1 MGLIIHSRPFKK
13 VFVKRNPVLKQ
24 QAMFG
29 FVKYIRRRNIKK
41 KPIRSIHGNVKY
53 QPTIHY
59 QPMIHYQPRTL
70 VNKFDYINLK
80 GYGNIPK
87 TILTNLAEYEK
98 YTDFE
103 IRPIPTEVLHDD
115 EAISNLLNI
124 YWFLH
129 ENGGI
134 YLNKKIKIHPSIF
147 IKNDFIG
154 VNIDLFSCVKN
165 SIVMKKIIDD
175 AYIIIVDGG
184 NMDELIQS
192 FYKNIEGHTFNKSI
206 NFLI

>member
-1 MGLIIHSRPFKK
+1 MGLIIHSRPFRK
-13 VFVKRNPVLKQ
+13 VFVRRNPVLKPQ
-24 QAMFG
+24 QTIFG
-29 FVKYIRRRNIKK
+29 FVKYIRKRNIKK
-41 KPIRSIHGNVKY
+41 KPI
-53 QPTIHY
+53 QPRNT
-59 QPMIHYQPRTL
+59 QPIQYQPRTFVNRTF

-87 TILTNLAEYEK
+87 TILTNLIDYEK

-154 VNIDLFSCVKN
+154 VNIDLFSCVKK

-175 AYIIIVDGG
+175 AYTIIVEEGK
-184 NMDELIQS
+184 MDDLIQS
-192 FYKNIEGHTFNKSI
+192 FYKNIEHHSFNKSI